1 MLELLAFLTFCAI
14 FGWLIGFGLT
24 LGAIKLNLI

>member
-1 MLELLAFLTFCAI
+1 MLELLAFLTFAAI

>member
-1 MLELLAFLTFCAI
+1 MLEFFLFLLACSI

>member
-1 MLELLAFLTFCAI
+1 MLEFLLFLTACAI

-24 LGAIKLNLI
+24 LGAIRLNLI

>member
-1 MLELLAFLTFCAI
+1 MLEFFLFLTACAI

-24 LGAIKLNLI
+24 LGVMKMGII